1 MDIKKLMH
9 ILLRDIKDLENFV
22 GELRLPAEF
31 DRMDRELLLT
41 KIAGIRHLLEVAAE
55 EEEHPSGIFRP
66 AQRIQNSIV
75 PDKKAEPVPHH
86 SRQEKQT
93 VIPVREEEKS
103 TPDIQSKDEKPDIP
117 AEKPSQDADFQL
129 HDELESHEKKELHP
143 EKQILGE
150 KFVAGK
156 SVNDLLLE
164 KSKSDS
170 RFSHLPVSNLGNAI
184 TTNDKFLLIRELFDG
199 NADEYN
205 ETIRKIDAMDSIHE
219 AAAFLRDHWGWKKS
233 ETSLKFIDLV
243 KRRFI
248 RQ

>member
-1 MDIKKLMH
+1 MH

-22 GELRLPAEF
+22 GELKLPAEF
-31 DRMDRELLLT
+31 DRMDRELMLT
-41 KIAGIRHLLEVAAE
+41 KIAGIRHLLEVAAG
-55 EEEHPSGIFRP
+55 EEEHSSGIFRP
-66 AQRIQNSIV
+66 VKQIQDNVV
-75 PDKKAEPVPHH
+75 PDKKAEPVPHP
-86 SRQEKQT
+86 SRQENQT
-93 VIPVREEEKS
+93 VIPVQEEEKI
-103 TPDIQSKDEKPDIP
+103 THVIQPKDER
-117 AEKPSQDADFQL
+117 QDMPVEITLQNAGFTL
-129 HDELESHEKKELHP
+129 HDEPESHEKKDLHP

-170 RFSHLPVSNLGNAI
+170 RFSHLPLSNLGNSI
-184 TTNDKFLLIRELFDG
+184 TTNDKFLFIRELFEG

-205 ETIRKIDAMDSIHE
+205 ETIRKIDAMDSIQE
-219 AAAFLRDHWGWKKS
+219 AAAFLRDHCGWKKS

>member
-22 GELRLPAEF
+22 GELKQTAEF
-31 DRMDRELLLT
+31 DRMDRELMLT
-41 KIAGIRHLLEVAAE
+41 KISGIRYLLEVAAG
-55 EEEHPSGIFRP
+55 EEEHPSGTFRTV
-66 AQRIQNSIV
+66 QRIQDNV
-75 PDKKAEPVPHH
+75 APDKKTEQLSRPA
-86 SRQEKQT
+86 RQENHT
-93 VIPVREEEKS
+93 VIPVREEKIIPAIQTKVEKQDTHSEKS
-103 TPDIQSKDEKPDIP
+103 L
-117 AEKPSQDADFQL
+117 QDADFQL
-129 HDELESHEKKELHP
+129 HDEIGSQEKKESHP

-150 KFVAGK
+150 KFIAGK

-170 RFSHLPVSNLGNAI
+170 RFSHLPLSNLGNSI
-184 TTNDKFLLIRELFDG
+184 TTNDKFLFIRELFDG
-199 NADEYN
+199 NADDYN
-205 ETIRKIDAMDSIHE
+205 ETIRKIDSMDSIQE
-219 AAAFLRDHWGWKKS
+219 AAAFLRDHCGWKKS